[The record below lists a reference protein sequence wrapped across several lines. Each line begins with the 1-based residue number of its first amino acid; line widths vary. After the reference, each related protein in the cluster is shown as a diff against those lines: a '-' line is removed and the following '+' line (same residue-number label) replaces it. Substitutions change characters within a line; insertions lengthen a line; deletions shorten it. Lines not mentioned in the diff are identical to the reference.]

1 MRMQAQGLVVNPQWS
16 SPELTHYTVS
26 DLSDSHSKL
35 GYQNQLVAH
44 ATQFHRRNTTPAN
57 ESYLFS
63 GHPPGSRT
71 QPQGQAG
78 IMHGHKSWSCLGHLV
93 TPGRGTVGK
102 DWRAPWDLVHTCSI
116 LFNGT
121 TGSAGPVQQENFE
134 EDAPVHR
141 ATWGTR
147 LTQSRGAV
155 CLGLKVIMYLSFPFH
170 LKILFLITKKSIP
183 LCSRIFTNYQKK
195 KTS

>member
-1 MRMQAQGLVVNPQWS
+1 MQAQGLVVNPQWP

-35 GYQNQLVAH
+35 GYHNQLVAH

-71 QPQGQAG
+71 QPRGQAG

-93 TPGRGTVGK
+93 TPGRGTVGE

-116 LFNGT
+116 LLQWHYRLSWSHPTRKLWGRCSSAQGYLRHKADPEQ
-121 TGSAGPVQQENFE
+121 GS
-134 EDAPVHR
+134 H
-141 ATWGTR
+141 
-147 LTQSRGAV
+147 L
-155 CLGLKVIMYLSFPFH
+155 LGSKSYNVSEFSFP
-170 LKILFLITKKSIP
+170 LKNSI
-183 LCSRIFTNYQKK
+183 SDH
-195 KTS
+195 